1 MLAATKVK
9 MSRSEKKIEPRNTF
23 DISPLKRVTRE
34 FLEVSRRSLA
44 TEATANKYTKKCAA
58 GVKLFF
64 PNKTY

>member
-1 MLAATKVK
+1 MLAASEVK
-9 MSRSEKKIEPRNTF
+9 MSRSEKKLNRNTY

-34 FLEVSRRSLA
+34 FLEVSRRSRA
-44 TEATANKYTKKCAA
+44 TEATANKYTKNCAA

>member
-1 MLAATKVK
+1 MLAASKVK

-44 TEATANKYTKKCAA
+44 TEATANKYTRKGAA
-58 GVKLFF
+58 GVKLVF

>member
-1 MLAATKVK
+1 MLAVTNVK
-9 MSRSEKKIEPRNTF
+9 MRGSEKKLNRSTY

-34 FLEVSRRSLA
+34 FLEVSRRSRA

-64 PNKTY
+64 ANKTY

>member
-1 MLAATKVK
+1 M
-9 MSRSEKKIEPRNTF
+9 RKKLNRNTY

-34 FLEVSRRSLA
+34 FLEVSRRSRA
-44 TEATANKYTKKCAA
+44 TEATANKFTKNCAA